1 MIHEK
6 CYLKAWHPGSHLGIN
21 FDLTPVFSAQYVVRL
36 THCILY
42 LNTDDPCILFLVKIE
57 QFFAHSIL
65 SVNQGLLPSEKK

>member
-6 CYLKAWHPGSHLGIN
+6 CYLKAWHPGSFLGIN

-42 LNTDDPCILFLVKIE
+42 LNSENIQMTHAFSFL
-57 QFFAHSIL
+57 
-65 SVNQGLLPSEKK
+65 